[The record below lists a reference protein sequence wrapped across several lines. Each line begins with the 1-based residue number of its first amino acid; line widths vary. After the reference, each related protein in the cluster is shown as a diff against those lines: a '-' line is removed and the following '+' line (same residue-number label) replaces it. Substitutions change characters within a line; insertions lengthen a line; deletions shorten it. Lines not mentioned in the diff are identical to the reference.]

1 MLKWFKILLLTVC
14 FAFSCQ
20 AFAAIESSSDKLLDS
35 EKHGVVYD
43 HQQKPQTALSES
55 LNFVR
60 LCSSMSERVLP
71 SSNLTQTLRTSVRTH
86 YLFSTQ
92 KNSFTN
98 YRGLG
103 HNVSKPILALPSCA
117 YYVLTLR
124 HLLC

>member
-60 LCSSMSERVLP
+60 LCSSMSEREHTIYSVLRKIR
-71 SSNLTQTLRTSVRTH
+71 L
-86 YLFSTQ
+86 
-92 KNSFTN
+92 
-98 YRGLG
+98 
-103 HNVSKPILALPSCA
+103 PIIAD
-117 YYVLTLR
+117 
-124 HLLC
+124 

>member
-20 AFAAIESSSDKLLDS
+20 AFTAIESSSDKLLDS

-71 SSNLTQTLRTSVRTH
+71 SSNFTQTLRTSVRTH

-92 KNSFTN
+92 KNAFM
-98 YRGLG
+98 R
-103 HNVSKPILALPSCA
+103 ILCA
-117 YYVLTLR
+117 HAKASSLLAHLTKSQLFI
-124 HLLC
+124 